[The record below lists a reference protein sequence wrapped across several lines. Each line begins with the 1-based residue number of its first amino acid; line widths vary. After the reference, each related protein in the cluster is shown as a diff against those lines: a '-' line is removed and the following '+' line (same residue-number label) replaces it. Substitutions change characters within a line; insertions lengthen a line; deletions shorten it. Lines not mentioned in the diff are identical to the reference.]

1 MYIGTSLILIAVG
14 AILKFAVT
22 ADVSGVSI
30 DTVGLILMLVGFA
43 GLLLSLLFTAFARDR
58 GVVAGDAVAPG
69 DAVEVRERRRYLA

>member
-1 MYIGTSLILIAVG
+1 MYIGTSLILIAIG

-22 ADVSGVSI
+22 AHVSGVSI
-30 DTVGLILMLVGFA
+30 DTVGLILILVGLA

-58 GVVAGDAVAPG
+58 EVAPG

>member
-30 DTVGLILMLVGFA
+30 DTVGLILMLVGLA

-58 GVVAGDAVAPG
+58 AVATGETVVPG
-69 DAVEVRERRRYLA
+69 DAVEVRERRRYVA